1 MFMVITESQKMWR
14 YDTAEEVLIWIQGT
28 GGGCDCLVLFTS
40 SSPMWT
46 TCALNNDPFG
56 SRCSLFLKRTPSP
69 SSSLVH
75 FRNKLFSKCSSPS
88 LPPMSLTNCSNLG
101 SALTGSS
108 PRLRNRHSGGAS
120 GGASGLA
127 ILSCTP
133 VIKIKLQT
141 SNYKKSRVWECQ
153 TIISWFKS
161 LLIGRERSYY
171 CLMTWK
177 QCKIDDSSGT
187 SLWYDV
193 IDFLSNRE
201 LCLPVLPRIL
211 TRYVGC

>member
-1 MFMVITESQKMWR
+1 MGVNQIRFLSIF
-14 YDTAEEVLIWIQGT
+14 A
-28 GGGCDCLVLFTS
+28 S
-40 SSPMWT
+40 SSGTPT
-46 TCALNNDPFG
+46 SLKNSLNFITA
-56 SRCSLFLKRTPSP
+56 F
-69 SSSLVH
+69 
-75 FRNKLFSKCSSPS
+75 
-88 LPPMSLTNCSNLG
+88 
-101 SALTGSS
+101 TGSS
-108 PRLRNRHSGGAS
+108 LLRRNKYFKRAL
-120 GGASGLA
+120 GLA

-133 VIKIKLQT
+133 IIRIQLQT

-153 TIISWFKS
+153 TIISWFTS

-201 LCLPVLPRIL
+201 LGLPVLPRIL
-211 TRYVGC
+211 TRYVGYFLFHLIMRKFKCTSTLKKYIVCVQILSPWKVTIL

>member
-1 MFMVITESQKMWR
+1 
-14 YDTAEEVLIWIQGT
+14 
-28 GGGCDCLVLFTS
+28 
-40 SSPMWT
+40 MWT
-46 TCALNNDPFG
+46 TCALINDPFG
-56 SRCSLFLKRTPSP
+56 SGCSLFLKRIPSP
-69 SSSLVH
+69 ALSLAH
-75 FRNKLFSKCSSPS
+75 IWNKLNSKSTSSS
-88 LPPMSLTNCSNLG
+88 LPPMSLTNCWNLG
-101 SALTGSS
+101 VALTGSS
-108 PRLRNRHSGGAS
+108 LLRRNKYFKW
-120 GGASGLA
+120 ASGLA

-133 VIKIKLQT
+133 IIRIQLQT

-153 TIISWFKS
+153 TIISWFTS
-161 LLIGRERSYY
+161 LLIGWERSYY

-201 LCLPVLPRIL
+201 LGLPVLPRIL